1 MKNRRKKLVINKK
14 FQYQYG
20 LLAVSLTVLVANV
33 FLLTAI
39 LLPGSSTVVV
49 TSGAALVIGLAEL
62 VLLGAVW
69 FASIRFSHKVAGP
82 VFVFNRQI
90 KAFCEGDT
98 SVRVRL
104 REKDLF
110 QDEAAE
116 INNSLAKMEQKLKGL
131 SKIAED
137 LQVSEGK
144 GLPGNELIDDLVT
157 ELAGFRGSED

>member
-1 MKNRRKKLVINKK
+1 LRD
-14 FQYQYG
+14 
-20 LLAVSLTVLVANV
+20 
-33 FLLTAI
+33 
-39 LLPGSSTVVV
+39 
-49 TSGAALVIGLAEL
+49 
-62 VLLGAVW
+62 
-69 FASIRFSHKVAGP
+69 
-82 VFVFNRQI
+82 I